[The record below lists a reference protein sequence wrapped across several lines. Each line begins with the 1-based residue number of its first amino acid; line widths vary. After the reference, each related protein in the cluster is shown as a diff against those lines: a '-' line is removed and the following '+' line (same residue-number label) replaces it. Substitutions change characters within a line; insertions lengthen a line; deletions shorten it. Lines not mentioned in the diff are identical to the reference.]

1 MKRIITFLAIILL
14 FSLSNAQVGIGT
26 TTPNAALDV
35 ASTTDGL
42 LIPRV
47 SLTATNIATV
57 ITPTTSELV
66 YNTNTS
72 AVGPNQVTPGFYY
85 WDGTLWVRIAT
96 GNSNDWSLIG
106 NTGTNPA
113 INYLGTTDAN
123 DLILKTNAVD
133 RVHIDTNGNV
143 GVNEVTPDSK
153 VDVVNAD
160 LTGSSVEVTHSNTN
174 NISSAIFIKNS
185 GTNRA
190 LHAQNLAANSNVH
203 VARFLQM
210 GNGGAAN
217 GVLIEMNNT
226 TPTGTTGLLIDQNG
240 AGYGGYVLMPN
251 SNASSGLVV
260 DHLGS
265 GDGLQVLQ
273 GGTGDGIYNDVTGG
287 LGVLNVIRNNNIG
300 VGTLLTTA
308 GGTGEYIDLGVQNG
322 TGVNVIGV
330 NNVTTPTAGGNVFSF
345 FTNIRTN
352 TPTSAGTVYGAALG
366 ANQYGVGHGI
376 LINHSGSQGRNAEFN
391 ITNTNNPDPA
401 IFAVH
406 SGPGS
411 AILAQNQDNTI
422 AGTISVG
429 DFAYTGADVADH
441 IGVRG
446 SSTPTAGWGIGVY
459 GQGGWYGVFSNGN
472 FGATGTKTFLI
483 DHPLDPENK
492 SLKHFGMESNE
503 VLNMYRGNAVFDKN
517 GIAIVQLPEYFNTI
531 NIDFSYQLTPIGA
544 PMPNLY
550 VSQKINNNGVF
561 QISGGEAEKEVS
573 WSVYAKRNDKYIQEN
588 PEETKSEIEK
598 TGDRKGKYWDPASWK
613 QPKEKGVLYMQS
625 SEPQKSSKLEQNS
638 INQEEIEK
646 LRKTKK
652 GKKLRKEASESNVED

>member
-1 MKRIITFLAIILL
+1 MTKVFTFLTIILF
-14 FSLSNAQVGIGT
+14 FSISNAQVGIGT
-26 TTPNAALDV
+26 TAPNAALDV
-35 ASTTDGL
+35 TSTTDGL

-66 YNTNTS
+66 FNTNTS

-85 WDGTLWVRIAT
+85 WDGSLWIRLST
-96 GNSNDWSLIG
+96 GNSNDWSLTG
-106 NTGTNPA
+106 NAGTNSA
-113 INYLGTTDAN
+113 INYLGTSDAN
-123 DLILKTNAVD
+123 DLVLRTNAVD
-133 RVHIDTNGNV
+133 RVHINVNGNV
-143 GVNEVTPDSK
+143 GINEVTPDSK
-153 VDVVNAD
+153 LDIVNNNA
-160 LTGSSVEVTHSNTN
+160 TGSSVEITHGSTNT
-174 NISSAIFIKNS
+174 SSSIFAKNS
-185 GTNRA
+185 GVNRA
-190 LHAQNLAANSNVH
+190 LHAQNLASNSNVH

-210 GNGGAAN
+210 GNGASAD
-217 GVLIEMNNT
+217 GVLIEMNST
-226 TPTGTTGLLIDQNG
+226 TPSSTSGLIIDQNG
-240 AGYGGYVLMPN
+240 QGFGEYVLMPN
-251 SNASSGLVV
+251 TNASAGIVV

-265 GDGLQVLQ
+265 GDGFNIFQT
-273 GGTGDGIYNDVTGG
+273 GTGDGIYNDVTGG
-287 LGVLNVIRNNNIG
+287 LGIFNVVRNNNIG
-300 VGTLLTTA
+300 VGTLLSTA
-308 GGTGEYIDLGVQNG
+308 GGTGEYIDLDVQNG

-330 NNVTTPTAGGNVFSF
+330 DNTTTPTAGGDVFSF
-345 FTNIRTN
+345 FTDIRTN
-352 TPTSAGTVYGAALG
+352 TPTAAGTVYGAALG
-366 ANQYGVGHGI
+366 ANQHGVGHGI
-376 LINHSGSQGRNAEFN
+376 LINHSGTQGRNAEFN

-411 AILAQNQDNTI
+411 AVLAQNQDNTI
-422 AGTISVG
+422 ASTISVG

-492 SLKHFGMESNE
+492 SLKHFSMESNE

-598 TGDRKGKYWDPASWK
+598 AGDRKGKYWDPISWK
-613 QPKEKGVLYMQS
+613 QPKEKGVLYMENSDTQL
-625 SEPQKSSKLEQNS
+625 SSKMDQN
-638 INQEEIEK
+638 IDQEKIEK
-646 LRKTKK
+646 LRKAKKTKK
-652 GKKLRKEASESNVED
+652 TKKEVSESNIED